1 MSLAAARWIALS
13 MMEIKKSKKC
23 KKSMIFGIYI
33 IMVEPLIIIVVNAN
47 IGLINPPPPEGQNST
62 L

>member
-1 MSLAAARWIALS
+1 MVSFFWENKHVWALFLGGKSLLDTAGSILVAQSTKFVAN
-13 MMEIKKSKKC
+13 
-23 KKSMIFGIYI
+23 
-33 IMVEPLIIIVVNAN
+33 NAN

>member
-1 MSLAAARWIALS
+1 
-13 MMEIKKSKKC
+13 MEC
-23 KKSMIFGIYI
+23 FRNDGT
-33 IMVEPLIIIVVNAN
+33 IVGNGVDGVHESYSGMFYVNAN

>member
-13 MMEIKKSKKC
+13 MMEIQKS